1 MYDYYNNYYPDYLMH
16 YGVKGMKWGHRRYT
30 NADGSLNAKGIKKYA
45 RAGYAQDSYNSN
57 KTKLGKAYDKVTS
70 AHKYAGDAMYGASS
84 AKANKARAEKYVA
97 DKEAAKAAKN
107 TPEAK
112 AARRK
117 TALKVGAA
125 VAGTALAAYGAYK
138 TTELLKNK
146 AAEHSYKTGKA
157 TAERY
162 LNEAVAM
169 KWDDAK
175 GGFVPK
181 NPETNHVSLAQYH
194 NTMKYTNDRTKKV
207 GSSTAEAYKYLRNK
221 DGRADITVGWNGR
234 ETYTKGH
241 YGNVRR
247 ETQ

>member
-1 MYDYYNNYYPDYLMH
+1 MEYYNNIYYPDYLMH

-57 KTKLGKAYDKVTS
+57 KTKLGKAYDKLTD

-117 TALKVGAA
+117 EALKIGAA
-125 VAGTALAAYGAYK
+125 VAGTALTSYGVYKVSQAIKDKNFKHAMNNGMRALDGAASRGRLDDGMEMLKETMDMHYNAKVSDIVKRNIANNSVNGKVDWDAIRKIYK
-138 TTELLKNK
+138 
-146 AAEHSYKTGKA
+146 
-157 TAERY
+157 
-162 LNEAVAM
+162 
-169 KWDDAK
+169 
-175 GGFVPK
+175 
-181 NPETNHVSLAQYH
+181 
-194 NTMKYTNDRTKKV
+194 
-207 GSSTAEAYKYLRNK
+207 
-221 DGRADITVGWNGR
+221 
-234 ETYTKGH
+234 
-241 YGNVRR
+241 
-247 ETQ
+247 